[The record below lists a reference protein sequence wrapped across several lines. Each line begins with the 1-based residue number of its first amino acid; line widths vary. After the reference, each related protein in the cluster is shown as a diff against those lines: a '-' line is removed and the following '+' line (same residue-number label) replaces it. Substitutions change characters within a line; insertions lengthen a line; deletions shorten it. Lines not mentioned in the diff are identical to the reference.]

1 SGLARLWAIGLA
13 EGPESPA
20 VTREDAV
27 VSAKILERFLL
38 RIGEAL
44 ELEPSSLGPAVHRE
58 RLAELIGRFGDLD
71 HYQLLGVE
79 STADDAAISA
89 AYDQLARLAHPS
101 HAAALGWSGKEGTLR
116 LLFERATEA
125 YLTLCDPLRRSSY
138 NTLVGVHKR
147 LEIDPS
153 TRDEEKRFV
162 ARQNYLQA
170 STSLAEADYS
180 TAVDLMKE
188 AVRIDPQAKYFA
200 MLGQAQ
206 AKNPNWR
213 RHAAESYRQ
222 ATELA
227 PDNAGYHL
235 AFAKLLERLEEFAA
249 AKEHYE
255 ATVDLMPDNV
265 DALEALT
272 RLRGSSGAG
281 KAVTQS
287 LRSVLGRR
295 R

>member
-1 SGLARLWAIGLA
+1 KLWAIGLA
-13 EGPESPA
+13 QGPKSTAAAGDES
-20 VTREDAV
+20 V
-27 VSAKILERFLL
+27 VSPKILDRFLT
-38 RIGEAL
+38 RIREAL
-44 ELEPSSLGPAVHRE
+44 ELEPSTLDPAEHRGK
-58 RLAELIGRFGDLD
+58 LARLIGRFGDLD

-79 STADDAAISA
+79 ATADDAEISA
-89 AYDQLARLAHPS
+89 AYDRLARLAHPS
-101 HAAALGWSGKEGTLR
+101 HSSALGWTGKEGTLN

-125 YLTLCDPLRRSSY
+125 YLTLSDPLRRSSY
-138 NTLVGVHKR
+138 NTLMGVHR
-147 LEIDPS
+147 QLEIDPS

-170 STSLAEADYS
+170 ASSLSEADYS
-180 TAVDLMKE
+180 TAVDLLKE

-213 RHAAESYRQ
+213 HHAFESYRK
-222 ATELA
+222 ATELS

-235 AFAKLLERLEEFAA
+235 AFAKVCEKLEKVKEAR
-249 AKEHYE
+249 EHYE
-255 ATVDLMPDNV
+255 AAVDLMPDNV

-272 RLRGSSGAG
+272 RLRGAAGSG